1 VAQMRKSGSIV
12 VDDKRM
18 FKKILLIDDA
28 VGSGATINE
37 TACKMKLKKMTAEVI
52 GFAVVGS
59 FKGFDVIQEV

>member
-1 VAQMRKSGSIV
+1 M
-12 VDDKRM
+12 
-18 FKKILLIDDA
+18 LIDDA